1 MGRKVGA
8 MREFLEKAMTFAEY
22 TQLIDTRLAEGRST
36 GPDASAE
43 MYNYAK
49 LNRQRMN
56 RLEKTIGLDT
66 ATAAVISG
74 LEANMTWLVITE
86 GWCGDAAQNIPVI
99 EKIAAAISG
108 VSTRYI
114 LRDEYP
120 ELMDQFLTNGAR
132 SIPILIAM
140 DARTFEVLG
149 TWGSRPR
156 AAQECFLALK
166 AQGLEKPEINEK
178 MQRWYNEDM
187 GRSLQAEFVELMKQW
202 SEHKSGLAAGIGT

>member
-49 LNRQRMN
+49 LNRHRMN

-74 LEANMTWLVITE
+74 LEANMIWLVITE

-99 EKIAAAISG
+99 EKVAAAING

-140 DARTFEVLG
+140 DARTYEVLG

-156 AAQECFLALK
+156 AAQEYFLALK

-187 GRSLQAEFVELMKQW
+187 GRSLQAELSELATQW
-202 SEHKSGLAAGIGT
+202 SQHRNVRSAAN